1 MKNKNYALSQ
11 TAETTTTPRK
21 KEGKFHLF
29 IMKIGKRN
37 LIITA
42 SVLLIG
48 VAVLLN
54 WVLFSGSKVNKDGY
68 QNYDKP
74 SDKQEE
80 QKGNDTPTDQTGTYF
95 SATQVSRQR
104 ARDEALEVL
113 QSVVDNKE
121 SSETV
126 KAEALA
132 GIAAIADEIQKE
144 ANIESLITAKGFEQ
158 CVAVLS
164 GEKVQVV
171 VKAEELQPAQIAQI
185 NEIVYAQTGIAPTGV
200 TIINKK

>member
-1 MKNKNYALSQ
+1 MKNKNYALSP
-11 TAETTTTPRK
+11 TGSEAAAPAK
-21 KEGKFHLF
+21 KAGRFHLL

-54 WVLFSGSKVNKDGY
+54 WFLFSGATPKKDGY
-68 QNYDKP
+68 QGYDQP
-74 SDKQEE
+74 TGNQQEQNNNE
-80 QKGNDTPTDQTGTYF
+80 TPTDLNTYF

-113 QSVVDNKE
+113 QSVVDIKE

-126 KAEALA
+126 KTEALA

-158 CVAVLS
+158 CVAVIS
-164 GEKVQVV
+164 GEKVQIV

-200 TIINKK
+200 TIINKL

>member
-1 MKNKNYALSQ
+1 MKTKNYALSP
-11 TAETTTTPRK
+11 TANETSAQSGKT
-21 KEGKFHLF
+21 GKFRFFL
-29 IMKIGKRN
+29 MKIGKRN
-37 LIITA
+37 LIIAA

-48 VAVLLN
+48 AAVLVN
-54 WVLFSGSKVNKDGY
+54 WVLFSGANAKQDGY
-68 QNYDKP
+68 QNYDQP
-74 SDKQEE
+74 SGNVENTQ
-80 QKGNDTPTDQTGTYF
+80 NDTPTDSTNTYF

-121 SSETV
+121 SSDTV

-132 GIAAIADEIQKE
+132 GISAIADEIQKE

-164 GEKVQVV
+164 GEKVQIV
-171 VKAEELQPAQIAQI
+171 VKADELQPAQIAQI
-185 NEIVYAQTGIAPTGV
+185 NEIVYAQTGITPTGV
-200 TIINKK
+200 TIINKQ

>member
-1 MKNKNYALSQ
+1 MKSKNYALSPTVAEPSAPEKQ
-11 TAETTTTPRK
+11 T
-21 KEGKFHLF
+21 GKFHLF

-54 WVLFSGSKVNKDGY
+54 WVLFSGSSVSDGY
-68 QNYDKP
+68 PNYDTP
-74 SDKQEE
+74 SGNQQGANDA
-80 QKGNDTPTDQTGTYF
+80 NDTPTDQNTYF

-113 QSVVDNKE
+113 QSVVDNQD
-121 SSETV
+121 SADDV

-144 ANIESLITAKGFEQ
+144 ANIESLITAKGFAQ

-164 GEKVQVV
+164 GEKVQIVV
-171 VKAEELQPAQIAQI
+171 QAEELLPAQLAQI
-185 NEIVYAQTGIAPTGV
+185 NEIVYAQTGIEPSGV
-200 TIINKK
+200 TVIYKQ